1 MTYLQYYSQLTY
13 HSQASQIS
21 EGMPSPPVEFFPQKR
36 RPSHIR
42 KVFRSSGIREAIGAN
57 VPQPSNLS
65 EGILSPTDEVLADE
79 TMLKHA
85 YSGLQQECA
94 QIKTKLAA
102 TKERMRLAEALVH
115 SRDIDLHLSKVRVER
130 AERDAAAA
138 RKELN
143 DLKTSLLKDI
153 EKVVMNKFAGGPAS
167 PDTSEMSLA

>member
-1 MTYLQYYSQLTY
+1 
-13 HSQASQIS
+13 
-21 EGMPSPPVEFFPQKR
+21 V
-36 RPSHIR
+36 
-42 KVFRSSGIREAIGAN
+42 
-57 VPQPSNLS
+57 QPSNLS

-153 EKVVMNKFAGGPAS
+153 EKVVMNKFAGGSVAS
-167 PDTSEMSLA
+167 DLSEMSSV

>member
-1 MTYLQYYSQLTY
+1 M
-13 HSQASQIS
+13 
-21 EGMPSPPVEFFPQKR
+21 
-36 RPSHIR
+36 
-42 KVFRSSGIREAIGAN
+42 
-57 VPQPSNLS
+57 QPSNLS

-102 TKERMRLAEALVH
+102 TKERMKLAEALVH

-153 EKVVMNKFAGGPAS
+153 EKVVMNKFAGGS
-167 PDTSEMSLA
+167 VSSDNSEMSSV

>member
-1 MTYLQYYSQLTY
+1 
-13 HSQASQIS
+13 
-21 EGMPSPPVEFFPQKR
+21 V
-36 RPSHIR
+36 
-42 KVFRSSGIREAIGAN
+42 
-57 VPQPSNLS
+57 QPSNLS

-138 RKELN
+138 RK
-143 DLKTSLLKDI
+143 DI
-153 EKVVMNKFAGGPAS
+153 EKVVMNKFAGGSVAS
-167 PDTSEMSLA
+167 DISEMSSV